1 MEINMF
7 FNKNKK
13 SMEFAEGSPKYRIV
27 RMFEKMDPMLNNLN
41 KKKYEQFFAKF
52 EEEYGDLFD
61 ELVSSEDV
69 NEAASMFVD
78 TVLESFKGR
87 FGVSKVKVQSAALYL
102 IYYVFPKVLLI
113 EETSVSGQGAVSAQ
127 TKDGSSVQVK
137 DGSPTQ
143 SSEES
148 QNSSSEEASRFSKA
162 LLTQWR
168 EKTNNPK
175 FNCATY
181 QEIHDSFV
189 VKFLGMQVREKDD

>member
-1 MEINMF
+1 MF

-13 SMEFAEGSPKYRIV
+13 LSGLDENSPEYRIV
-27 RMFEKMDPMLNNLN
+27 RMFEQMDPMLNNLN

-52 EEEYGDLFD
+52 EEEYGDLIN
-61 ELVSSEDV
+61 ELVSSENADD
-69 NEAASMFVD
+69 AATMFVD
-78 TVLESFKGR
+78 TALESFKGR

-113 EETSVSGQGAVSAQ
+113 EETSVSGHGEVSAQ

-137 DGSPTQ
+137 DGSPAQ
-143 SSEES
+143 NNEES
-148 QNSSSEEASRFSKA
+148 QNSSCEEASRFSKA

-168 EKTNNPK
+168 KKTNNPK

-189 VKFLGMQVREKDD
+189 VKFLGMQMREKDD

>member
-1 MEINMF
+1 MF

-13 SMEFAEGSPKYRIV
+13 LSGLDENSPEYRIV
-27 RMFEKMDPMLNNLN
+27 RMFEQMDPMLNNLN

-52 EEEYGDLFD
+52 EEEYGDLIN
-61 ELVSSEDV
+61 ELVSSENAYD
-69 NEAASMFVD
+69 AATMFVD
-78 TVLESFKGR
+78 TALESFKGR

-113 EETSVSGQGAVSAQ
+113 EETSVSGQSEASAQ

-137 DGSPTQ
+137 DGSPAQ
-143 SSEES
+143 NNEES
-148 QNSSSEEASRFSKA
+148 QNSSCEEASRFSKS

-189 VKFLGMQVREKDD
+189 VKFLGMQMREKDD